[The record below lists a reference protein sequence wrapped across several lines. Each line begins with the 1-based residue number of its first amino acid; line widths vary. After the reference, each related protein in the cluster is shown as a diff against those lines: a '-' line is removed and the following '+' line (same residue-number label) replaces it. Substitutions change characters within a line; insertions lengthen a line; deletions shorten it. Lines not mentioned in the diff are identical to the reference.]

1 MADPFTAILGFG
13 GSLLS
18 GGIGAIAQAE
28 ANNQNY
34 AINLLN
40 YYQREKER
48 RQQIQATREATRDNK
63 LGSTDAY
70 GNRTHFV
77 EGQGWVT
84 DLAPEQKALQ
94 DLQTNEQLKSV
105 IGDQA
110 LKRKMTEQNYGRQQV
125 EGDVADSFLRQMEN
139 LQAPNTTDTDASLI
153 YNQQAQ
159 GINDA
164 FDKTQS
170 AAMRSSLRS
179 GASNTG
185 QILADLARSR
195 SEQLGNASNNAYLQ
209 AKQINGQEYA
219 QKRGQLA
226 QLYNA
231 FASAARQ
238 SPDITYNPVNTAAG
252 TAGAMN
258 TLMNLQSGANNQL
271 AAAYGRQGGTMDYVE
286 PQMGWANAISQG
298 TQALV
303 GGLNQYHG
311 EQANERANN
320 LMMQYLQNG
329 GDLSRLRSS
338 AAQGVF

>member
-1 MADPFTAILGFG
+1 MAFPIAALLGFG
-13 GSLLS
+13 GSLIS
-18 GGIGAIAQAE
+18 GGLGAMAQSE
-28 ANNQNY
+28 AANQNY

-40 YYQREKER
+40 YYSREKER
-48 RQQIQATREATRDNK
+48 RQSIQAQRQATQDNK
-63 LGSTDAY
+63 LGTTDAY

-77 EGQGWVT
+77 EGKGWVT
-84 DLAPEQKALQ
+84 DLDPKQQALQ
-94 DLQTNEQLKSV
+94 DIQYDEQLQSAV
-105 IGDQA
+105 GDTA
-110 LKRKMTEQNYGRQQV
+110 LRRKQTQQNYGRQQV
-125 EGDVADSFLRQMEN
+125 EGDVADSFLRQMEALQPTSTDSDAN
-139 LQAPNTTDTDASLI
+139 LLYGQAAR
-153 YNQQAQ
+153 

-164 FDKTQS
+164 FDKTQA

-195 SEQLGNASNNAYLQ
+195 SAQLADASTNSYLQ
-209 AKQINGQEYA
+209 AKQNAGQDYA

-252 TAGAMN
+252 TLGTTNA
-258 TLMNLQSGANNQL
+258 LMNLQSGANNQL
-271 AAAYGRQGGTMDYVE
+271 AAAYARQGGTMDYVE
-286 PQMGWANAISQG
+286 PQMGWANALSQG

-303 GGLNQYHG
+303 GGMNQYNG
-311 EQANERANN
+311 EQANQRAQD

-329 GDLSRLRSS
+329 GDLSRLRAS
-338 AAQGVF
+338 AAQGAF